1 MISTTGLKR
10 LALQDWDTGL
20 PSYLQP
26 ILFACSTTL
35 EDLMIHL
42 RSEGDLPTT
51 TPVVPSLLVHLE
63 ALRRL
68 ELCEPPTSF
77 TGTVDIEC
85 PNLENFTTSYGGVN
99 HPWELPA
106 RVPESISELNL
117 QGANI
122 RKLDLVYI
130 KEHAQGMLASTPIP
144 YLKTAKVCGAL
155 FRDEDATAG
164 LCTVC
169 TSFFVD
175 HDEPLAVLHAW
186 QEYHDMPWVLGDLP
200 EGNEYLCIIKNHA
213 SRLNDQVLC
222 IPSSSAVASANVY
235 LYLGCTAPT
244 PSPPK
249 NETCGAVTAAPTIAQ
264 PLGLE
269 ISKWI
274 WTGENAV
281 PGGPNPAGARA
292 FRKTVTSQCGK
303 CAVSAKILISADNS
317 YKLFVNGNPIGAGS
331 NFRDAEVYY
340 VALQP
345 SSNLFAVEVTNSEE
359 SPAALI
365 ASILVQYSDGST
377 ETVITDET
385 WRKFLGSPKGFELPS
400 TTDLSK
406 WGFATFQGLYGVA
419 PWGKTEVPPALSV
432 KDAVVIWTG
441 KFDNKTGI
449 APTLARAFRKT
460 VVTPGCKKRAVSATA
475 SIFVDNQFIFYVNGA
490 VVGSFASWRQ
500 SRVYHIPVLD
510 PDVNV
515 FALNGKNTGGPAAFQ
530 GVIQILYDD
539 GTSDRIVT
547 DTTWKAQEKVTAG
560 FESPKLDDSKWA
572 NATSM
577 GRPIT
582 YIVPSA

>member
-1 MISTTGLKR
+1 MLPECHVFGLASSHPAAC
-10 LALQDWDTGL
+10 LALCKRG
-20 PSYLQP
+20 
-26 ILFACSTTL
+26 
-35 EDLMIHL
+35 
-42 RSEGDLPTT
+42 R
-51 TPVVPSLLVHLE
+51 
-63 ALRRL
+63 
-68 ELCEPPTSF
+68 
-77 TGTVDIEC
+77 
-85 PNLENFTTSYGGVN
+85 
-99 HPWELPA
+99 
-106 RVPESISELNL
+106 
-117 QGANI
+117 ANI
-122 RKLDLVYI
+122 HKLDLAYI
-130 KEHAQGMLASTPIP
+130 KEHAQGILASTPVP

-419 PWGKTEVPPALSV
+419 PWGKTVVPPALSV